1 MIKKVWKKAKYIIIP
16 LICIA
21 ACCFFSTVFDYF
33 SNGIILDWLDT
44 NFTYEQFNENA
55 DGTNTYIHNIN
66 WSAVKSYLLNFAIVS
81 TITVSF
87 IIMLISK
94 GYKKKNTIAASHN
107 ISNYMNRYIL
117 DNEPLPVEIPQE
129 YAEVFTKISEIK
141 LKIQQNEKQ
150 LLDESERKNDLV
162 TYLAHDL
169 KTPLTSVIGY
179 LALLNDE
186 NSLSK
191 EQQNKYISVAL
202 NKAERLE
209 DLTSELF
216 EITRFNVTDIE
227 LQTEDVNLSKMTEQI
242 AYEFKP
248 LLKNKRL
255 NIKLDIE
262 QNIHIIYDID
272 KLERVIDNL
281 IRNAVN
287 YSYAD
292 SDIMIALYQSE
303 SDIILKF
310 ENRGKT
316 IPKEKLSRIFE
327 QFYRIDSAR
336 NTATGGSG
344 LGLAIA
350 KKLVEAGGG
359 QITAQSD
366 NETIVFTLTL
376 PKKS

>member
-21 ACCFFSTVFDYF
+21 ACCFLSTVFDYF
-33 SNGIILDWLDT
+33 SNGIILEWLDT

-179 LALLNDE
+179 LTLLNDE

-262 QNIHIIYDID
+262 QNIHIICDID

-350 KKLVEAGGG
+350 KKLVETGGG